1 MESIKCVIKR
11 IRHHNHETGFTVAV
25 VQHGEGRHT
34 AVGLFSDIR
43 EGMTFQMSGE
53 WTEHPAYGCQFKC
66 SSAME
71 IRPETKKGMETY
83 LGSGLI
89 KGIGPRYAGAI
100 VEMFGTDTFDVI
112 DNHPEKLLSVRG
124 IGTGRVNRIIE
135 SWNEQKEVRN
145 IMMYLQSVGVSAAYA
160 VKIYKK
166 FGKWSIERVKEN
178 PYCLTQIWGIGF
190 KIADGI
196 ALNMGFAPD
205 SAERCKSGILYV
217 MDTFMQQGH
226 VYADK
231 GALERQAQAVLGLPD
246 AGPVAAALEMLL
258 ESDALVR
265 ESINPDAVYQP
276 KFLRAES
283 YVARKLRELA
293 KPTRICPPS
302 AQAIGAIERKLGVV
316 YDECQREAIRQAAVS
331 RLMILTG
338 GPGTGKTTTVN
349 GILAYY
355 QGRRI
360 LLAAPTGRAAKRM
373 SEVTGA
379 PAQTIHRLLEYGPG
393 GMFSRNEENPLEGDV
408 LIVDES
414 SMLDILLMES
424 LLRAVPKKMTVV
436 FAGDVDQLPSVGPGA
451 VLKDMIDSHVLPVV
465 RLTKIFRQAQTSDI
479 VMNAHRINR
488 GEPLVITNRAD
499 SDFFWCVKDDP
510 QSVQDEIIRFVSV
523 NLPRYYHVK
532 PTDIQVLSPMRKGM
546 EGTDALNQRLQE
558 AVNPDAEGI
567 PFGQGVLRVNDK
579 VMQLKNN
586 YEKNV
591 FNGDVGFVSGFDHEE
606 NTVSVNYDGH
616 RVEYE
621 RSNLNELTLAY
632 ACTVHKSQGSEYPIV
647 VMPVTTSHTV
657 MLERNLLYTA
667 VTRAKKVFVAVGSQI
682 AMNMAISRM
691 RASKRNTVLADRL
704 KWQPQ

>member
-1 MESIKCVIKR
+1 M
-11 IRHHNHETGFTVAV
+11 
-25 VQHGEGRHT
+25 
-34 AVGLFSDIR
+34 
-43 EGMTFQMSGE
+43 
-53 WTEHPAYGCQFKC
+53 
-66 SSAME
+66 
-71 IRPETKKGMETY
+71 
-83 LGSGLI
+83 
-89 KGIGPRYAGAI
+89 
-100 VEMFGTDTFDVI
+100 
-112 DNHPEKLLSVRG
+112 
-124 IGTGRVNRIIE
+124 
-135 SWNEQKEVRN
+135 
-145 IMMYLQSVGVSAAYA
+145 
-160 VKIYKK
+160 
-166 FGKWSIERVKEN
+166 
-178 PYCLTQIWGIGF
+178 
-190 KIADGI
+190 
-196 ALNMGFAPD
+196 
-205 SAERCKSGILYV
+205 
-217 MDTFMQQGH
+217 
-226 VYADK
+226 
-231 GALERQAQAVLGLPD
+231 
-246 AGPVAAALEMLL
+246 
-258 ESDALVR
+258 
-265 ESINPDAVYQP
+265 
-276 KFLRAES
+276 
-283 YVARKLRELA
+283 
-293 KPTRICPPS
+293 
-302 AQAIGAIERKLGVV
+302 

-616 RVEYE
+616 LVEYE